1 VKNIIRIFITIIF
14 VFAATTFSQNDADK
28 VLNDLQTKYD
38 TIKDLSVEFTQS
50 GNEKNKLAGML
61 ILKKENKLRID
72 TRNLIIVTDGTTS
85 WSYNK
90 KQNKVIISK
99 YDENDPGVFSINE
112 LVYKLPADSEIKLTI
127 ENGQNVLTLTPNS
140 YEYSNYIF
148 HFNRVLF
155 LVLTTAPVIMF
166 PTAFHFQSAPVLP
179 YCRHSVRQFLLPQAD
194 QQYARL
200 WNIQVLIFAEVKIP
214 SLVDDER

>member
-1 VKNIIRIFITIIF
+1 MKNIIRIFITIIF
-14 VFAATTFSQNDADK
+14 IFTATTFSQNDADK

-50 GNEKNKLAGML
+50 GNGKNKLAGIL

-85 WSYNK
+85 WSYYK

-99 YDENDPGVFSINE
+99 YDENDPGVFSISE
-112 LVYKLPADSEIKLTI
+112 LVYELPADSEIKLTI

-140 YEYSNYIF
+140 YEYNFNSVKLYLSEDNLISKVVIDDAAIGKVEAKFSNYKLNQNLKDSEF
-148 HFNRVLF
+148 LFN
-155 LVLTTAPVIMF
+155 P
-166 PTAFHFQSAPVLP
+166 PEGS
-179 YCRHSVRQFLLPQAD
+179 
-194 QQYARL
+194 
-200 WNIQVLIFAEVKIP
+200 KIID
-214 SLVDDER
+214 LR

>member
-1 VKNIIRIFITIIF
+1 MKNIIRIFITIIF
-14 VFAATTFSQNDADK
+14 IFTATTFSQNDADK

-50 GNEKNKLAGML
+50 GNGKNKLAGIL

-85 WSYNK
+85 WSYYK

-99 YDENDPGVFSINE
+99 YDENDPGVFSISE
-112 LVYKLPADSEIKLTI
+112 LVYELPADSEIKLTI

-140 YEYSNYIF
+140 YEYNFNSIKLYLSKDNLISKVVIDDAAIGKVEAKFSNYKLNQNLKDSEF
-148 HFNRVLF
+148 LFN
-155 LVLTTAPVIMF
+155 P
-166 PTAFHFQSAPVLP
+166 PEGS
-179 YCRHSVRQFLLPQAD
+179 
-194 QQYARL
+194 
-200 WNIQVLIFAEVKIP
+200 KIID
-214 SLVDDER
+214 LR

>member
-1 VKNIIRIFITIIF
+1 MKNIIRIFITIIF
-14 VFAATTFSQNDADK
+14 IFTATTFSQNDADK

-50 GNEKNKLAGML
+50 GNGKNKLAGRL

-85 WSYNK
+85 WSYYK

-99 YDENDPGVFSINE
+99 YDENDPGVFSISE
-112 LVYKLPADSEIKLTI
+112 LVYELPADSEIKLTI

-140 YEYSNYIF
+140 YEYNFNSIKLYLSKDNLISKVVIDDAAIGKVEAKFSNYKLNQNLKDSEF
-148 HFNRVLF
+148 LFN
-155 LVLTTAPVIMF
+155 P
-166 PTAFHFQSAPVLP
+166 PEGS
-179 YCRHSVRQFLLPQAD
+179 
-194 QQYARL
+194 
-200 WNIQVLIFAEVKIP
+200 KIID
-214 SLVDDER
+214 LR

>member
-1 VKNIIRIFITIIF
+1 MKNIIRIFITIIF

-50 GNEKNKLAGML
+50 GNGKNKLAGML

-140 YEYSNYIF
+140 YEYNFNSVKLYLSEDNLISKIVLNDVAIGKVEAKFSNYQLNQNLKDSEF
-148 HFNRVLF
+148 LFNPPEG
-155 LVLTTAPVIMF
+155 T
-166 PTAFHFQSAPVLP
+166 
-179 YCRHSVRQFLLPQAD
+179 
-194 QQYARL
+194 
-200 WNIQVLIFAEVKIP
+200 KIID
-214 SLVDDER
+214 LR